1 MRILK
6 ALFARLRGAPPDM
19 DDPKLADQA
28 RREANATM
36 LEGGVPVRMDDFRP
50 PH

>member
-6 ALFARLRGAPPDM
+6 ALLARLRGAPSDP
-19 DDPKLADQA
+19 DDPKLAEQA
-28 RREANATM
+28 RRQADATM
-36 LEGGVPVRMDDFRP
+36 FEGGVPVRMDDFRP